1 MCSRARACVWIWFVC
16 KRQREREIQRERELL
31 LQCKPVQT
39 RTQTPTHVNICLYC
53 RAGPLGLQSPLK
65 RYRDMSPLTRDAP
78 ITHTLELSSA
88 RRDVL
93 RETSPAGTQASAWNA
108 AKVAGVAGA
117 HQRQGL
123 RQHQGQTIA
132 TKRASMEASAVSL
145 DASRME
151 GSGAGS
157 AETPVQHPSS
167 AVPANAPGKA
177 GGGGV
182 ALFGAYH
189 TTGKS
194 LQVPACTHARAPSP
208 QE

>member
-1 MCSRARACVWIWFVC
+1 M
-16 KRQREREIQRERELL
+16 
-31 LQCKPVQT
+31 QT
-39 RTQTPTHVNICLYC
+39 LTPTQTPTHVNICLCC

-65 RYRDMSPLTRDAP
+65 RYRDVSPLTRDAP

-93 RETSPAGTQASAWNA
+93 RETSPVGRGTQASAWSA
-108 AKVAGVAGA
+108 AQVAGVAGA

-132 TKRASMEASAVSL
+132 TRRASMEVSL
-145 DASRME
+145 DASRMG
-151 GSGAGS
+151 GSGSGS
-157 AETPVQHPSS
+157 SETPMQHPSS

-177 GGGGV
+177 SGGGV

-194 LQVPACTHARAPSP
+194 LQVPARTHARAPAP
-208 QE
+208 AHTHTWERCGRGVNNRGQYAQM

>member
-1 MCSRARACVWIWFVC
+1 M
-16 KRQREREIQRERELL
+16 
-31 LQCKPVQT
+31 QT
-39 RTQTPTHVNICLYC
+39 CTQTPTHVNICLCC

-65 RYRDMSPLTRDAP
+65 RHRDVSPLTRDAP

-93 RETSPAGTQASAWNA
+93 RESSRAGTGTQASPWRAGQ
-108 AKVAGVAGA
+108 VAGVAGA